1 MIRGL
6 LVAAAFAPAAVGAAL
21 TVESVGS
28 ATSPVIFTASCP
40 PGEFVTDVTC
50 VPGTNPTPPP
60 GSTYQCKDGC
70 FSDSK
75 HSQGACSHH
84 GGIAGSASTG
94 P

>member
-6 LVAAAFAPAAVGAAL
+6 LVAGAIAVAAIGFAS
-21 TVESVGS
+21 TVESAGS
-28 ATSPVIFTASCP
+28 ATSPVTFIASCAA
-40 PGEFVTDVTC
+40 GEYVDDVTC

-60 GSTYQCKDGC
+60 GSTYLCKDGC
-70 FSDSK
+70 YSDST

-84 GGIAGSASTG
+84 GGLDHPLQTG

>member
-1 MIRGL
+1 MFRGL
-6 LVAAAFAPAAVGAAL
+6 PVAAAFAAAAIGAAS
-21 TVESVGS
+21 TVEGSGS
-28 ATSPVIFTASCP
+28 ATSSVIFTGRCP

-75 HSQGACSHH
+75 HSGGACSHH
-84 GGIAGSASTG
+84 GGIAGTVSTG

>member
-1 MIRGL
+1 LTGF
-6 LVAAAFAPAAVGAAL
+6 AA
-21 TVESVGS
+21 
-28 ATSPVIFTASCP
+28 SPVTFIASCAA
-40 PGEFVTDVTC
+40 GEFVTDVTC

-75 HSQGACSHH
+75 TSQGACSHH
-84 GGIAGSASTG
+84 GGIAGSVSTG

>member
-1 MIRGL
+1 MIRAL
-6 LVAAAFAPAAVGAAL
+6 LVAAAIAAAAISAGS
-21 TVESVGS
+21 TVES
-28 ATSPVIFTASCP
+28 AASPVTFTASCP
-40 PGEFVTDVTC
+40 PGEFATEVTC

-60 GSTYQCKDGC
+60 GSTYQCEDGC

-84 GGIAGSASTG
+84 GGIAGSVSTG